1 MVLTMPRE
9 SEFRCGPDWIEH
21 SPTRARW
28 LVAPELFDWQIL
40 DAGRLGVF
48 DSGRE
53 YRAYDLIRMAEQVWR
68 RHLEEIAMLD
78 LPTEGTSV
86 RRS

>member
-9 SEFRCGPDWIEH
+9 SEFWCGSNWIEH

-28 LVAPELFDWQIL
+28 LAAPELFDWQIL
-40 DAGRLGVF
+40 HAGRLGVF
-48 DSGRE
+48 DGGRE

-68 RHLEEIAMLD
+68 RHLEERAMLD
-78 LPTEGTSV
+78 LPSERSSV